1 MLSLGPEVPAAL
13 RPLLGDLVEAVRAL
27 TTPGAPTPVFA
38 CAAADL
44 PPAADWPERLVLV
57 RDLSTLAVSDG
68 AGWIRQDTGDVI

>member
-1 MLSLGPEVPAAL
+1 MLSLGPEVPAGL
-13 RPLLGDLVEAVRAL
+13 RPLLGELADAVRGL
-27 TTPGAPTPVFA
+27 RTPGAPTPIFA

-68 AGWIRQDTGDVI
+68 AAWVRQDTGDVI